1 MSTDEPGIVSDVA
14 ARGARSTDSL
24 LAPKLDPTDTAEP
37 GKHGEPAPDLE
48 RTQGAIEK
56 TGVRSASLAVLT
68 VLAMLYTLY
77 FARDFFI
84 PIVFAVLLNFLLS
97 PVLRLLARFRIPP
110 PAGAAILVLVLLGGV
125 GTGVYALASP
135 AEQLVSSAPEKLA
148 AANKKLRGLIRPVQ
162 NASDQVERAAGTF
175 GDTPGARPQQ
185 RVVVNSS
192 PSISSRI
199 FGTTQKLVAGILEV
213 AILLY
218 FLLAGGDLFLQK
230 FIKVLP
236 HSGDKRKAVEI
247 ARAIEAAVSAYL
259 STAFIVNLVEGVV
272 VALVLWKLKMPS
284 PALWG
289 AMVALLEFIPYL
301 GALAAVLLLGLG
313 GLATFDSVGHALLIP
328 GSYLAVNLIQANLV
342 TPMLLGHRLTL
353 NPVAIFV
360 GLTFFFWI
368 WGVPGAFMAVPL
380 LATLKIFCDNIA
392 SLAALGEFLG
402 ERDYG
407 ERRVL
412 IREPTQRRTT

>member
-1 MSTDEPGIVSDVA
+1 MSDEEPGIVSEIA
-14 ARGARSTDSL
+14 ARAARHGGSVLT
-24 LAPKLDPTDTAEP
+24 PEVDPAAVAQP
-37 GKHGEPAPDLE
+37 GRHGEPRPDLE
-48 RTQGAIEK
+48 RTGAAIER
-56 TGVRSASLAVLT
+56 RSARSVSIVILAVLA
-68 VLAMLYTLY
+68 VLYTLY

-97 PVLRLLARFRIPP
+97 PLLRALARLRIPP
-110 PAGAAILVLVLLGGV
+110 PAGAALLVLALLGAG
-125 GTGVYALASP
+125 GGGVYALSGP
-135 AEQLVSSAPEKLA
+135 AHDLAATAPETLKA
-148 AANKKLRGLIRPVQ
+148 ASTRLRRFILPVQ
-162 NASDQVERAAGTF
+162 KATNQVVQVAGTL
-175 GDTPGARPQQ
+175 GDTAGARPQRQ
-185 RVVVNSS
+185 LVVNSS
-192 PSISSRI
+192 PSIGSRI

-213 AILLY
+213 VILLY

-236 HSGDKRKAVEI
+236 HSGEKKKAVEI

-259 STAFIVNLVEGVV
+259 STAFMVNVAEGAV
-272 VALVLWKLKMPS
+272 VALLLWRLKMPS
-284 PALWG
+284 PVLWG
-289 AMVALLEFIPYL
+289 VMAASLEFIPYL
-301 GALAAVLLLGLG
+301 GAFAAVVILGLA
-313 GLATFDSVGHALLIP
+313 GLATFDSIPHALLIP

-353 NPVAIFV
+353 NPVAIFI

-402 ERDYG
+402 ERDDG
-407 ERRVL
+407 ERRVM
-412 IREPTQRRTT
+412 IRERA

>member
-1 MSTDEPGIVSDVA
+1 MSTDEPGIVSDA
-14 ARGARSTDSL
+14 ATRGARSTDSL
-24 LAPKLDPTDTAEP
+24 LAPKLDSTDTAKP
-37 GKHGEPAPDLE
+37 GPHGEPAPDLE
-48 RTQGAIEK
+48 RTQDSIEK

-185 RVVVNSS
+185 RVVVNAS

-259 STAFIVNLVEGVV
+259 STAFIVNMVEGVV
-272 VALVLWKLKMPS
+272 VA
-284 PALWG
+284 
-289 AMVALLEFIPYL
+289 
-301 GALAAVLLLGLG
+301 
-313 GLATFDSVGHALLIP
+313 
-328 GSYLAVNLIQANLV
+328 
-342 TPMLLGHRLTL
+342 
-353 NPVAIFV
+353 
-360 GLTFFFWI
+360 
-368 WGVPGAFMAVPL
+368 
-380 LATLKIFCDNIA
+380 
-392 SLAALGEFLG
+392 
-402 ERDYG
+402 
-407 ERRVL
+407 
-412 IREPTQRRTT
+412 